1 MSYDIMLFDRRQR
14 FRTYKEFIAWYND
27 SVDNQDSDYKVTT
40 PNLQQWFLD
49 IKDILRPLNGEISP
63 RDEELDCGEFPEAEY
78 GFGKEFIYLELAQ
91 ANREKALEIVMDLAR
106 KHHLAYFDIS
116 GTGSVYQDAVIDIFT
131 KKIYNEVRRR
141 ENISATIS
149 TSVLIV
155 SITLVYLCFSYL
167 NRLWGYCISGVL
179 LVTFIYVCIRIN
191 KWISMAE
198 QDVRA
203 EYDSSNQ
210 QL

>member
-1 MSYDIMLFDRRQR
+1 MSYDIMLVDHRQR

-27 SVDNQDSDYKVTT
+27 SVENQDSDYKVTT

-49 IKDILRPLNGEISP
+49 IKDTLRPFNGDFSP

-116 GTGSVYQDAVIDIFT
+116 GTGSVYQDAVIDVFT
-131 KKIYNEVRRR
+131 NKIEKEISRRR
-141 ENISATIS
+141 LISS
-149 TSVLIV
+149 LV
-155 SITLVYLCFSYL
+155 SGSILTVGIFCFSTMS
-167 NRLWGYCISGVL
+167 LWGYCISGIL
-179 LVTFIYVCIRIN
+179 LVAFVISCIWIN
-191 KWISMAE
+191 KWIKRAE
-198 QDVRA
+198 QDIRK
-203 EYDSSNQ
+203 ESD
-210 QL
+210 